1 MRRGEAC
8 LAPTKPKKTKL
19 VSFFFRIFAQKF
31 TMIKSM
37 TGFGKHVEVLP
48 NQKITF
54 EIKSLNSKQLDL
66 TLRIPTAFR
75 EKELEL
81 RAMLLPLLQR
91 GKAEGV
97 LTFETDNEVFL
108 STINKSVLRQ
118 YLSELKTISDE
129 QQLSQSDLLGIAM
142 KMPDVLNCETSTIDE
157 KTWETVV
164 DVVMKAVAKFDEF
177 RLHEGQI
184 LEGDFRNRMLQIQT
198 LLKKVETFEKSRLS
212 TIKERLKT
220 NLEKWIESSAIDINR
235 FEQELF
241 YYLEKL
247 DITEEKVRLQKH
259 CAYFFD
265 TLNEESAGK
274 KLSFVT
280 QEIGREI
287 NTIGSKANDVEIQKI
302 VVEMKDEL
310 EKIKEQLGNV
320 L

>member
-1 MRRGEAC
+1 
-8 LAPTKPKKTKL
+8 
-19 VSFFFRIFAQKF
+19 
-31 TMIKSM
+31 MIKSM
-37 TGFGKHVEVLP
+37 TGFGKHTEELF

-66 TLRIPTAFR
+66 TLKIPTLFR

-81 RAMLLPLLQR
+81 RAMLSPLLQR
-91 GKAEGV
+91 GKAEGI
-97 LTFETDNEVFL
+97 LTFETDKETL
-108 STINKSVLRQ
+108 SSTINKSILAQ
-118 YLSELKTISDE
+118 YLSELKSISE
-129 QQLSQSDLLGIAM
+129 EHQLPQSDVLRIAM
-142 KMPDVLNCETSTIDE
+142 KMPDVLNCEIPAIDE
-157 KTWETVV
+157 KTWETVM
-164 DVVMKAVAKFDEF
+164 DVVIKAVAKFDEF

-184 LEGDFRNRMLQIQT
+184 LEDDFRNRITQIQT
-198 LLKKVETFEKSRLS
+198 LLKKVETFETSRIS

-220 NLEKWIESSAIDINR
+220 NLEKWIDSTAIDANR

-247 DITEEKVRLQKH
+247 DITEEKVRLEKH
-259 CAYFFD
+259 CTYFLE

-274 KLSFVT
+274 KLGFVT

-287 NTIGSKANDVEIQKI
+287 NTIGSKANDVDIQKI

>member
-1 MRRGEAC
+1 
-8 LAPTKPKKTKL
+8 
-19 VSFFFRIFAQKF
+19 
-31 TMIKSM
+31 M
-37 TGFGKHVEVLP
+37 TGFGKHTEELP

-66 TLRIPTAFR
+66 TLKIPILFR

-81 RAMLLPLLQR
+81 RAVLSPLLQR

-97 LTFETDNEVFL
+97 LTFETDKKTT
-108 STINKSVLRQ
+108 SSIINKSLLNQ
-118 YLSELKTISDE
+118 YLSELKSISE
-129 QQLSQSDLLGIAM
+129 ERLLPQSDWLGIAM
-142 KMPDVLNCETSTIDE
+142 KMPDVLNCETPTIDE
-157 KTWETVV
+157 KTWETAMN
-164 DVVMKAVAKFDEF
+164 VVMKAIAKFDEF

-184 LEGDFRNRMLQIQT
+184 LENDFRNRIAIIQT
-198 LLKKVETFEKSRLS
+198 LLKKVETFETARIS
-212 TIKERLKT
+212 TIKERMKT
-220 NLEKWIESSAIDINR
+220 NLEKWIEPSTIDANR

-247 DITEEKVRLQKH
+247 DITEEKVRLEKH
-259 CAYFFD
+259 CIYFLD

-274 KLSFVT
+274 KLGFVT

-287 NTIGSKANDVEIQKI
+287 NTIGSKANDVNIQKI